1 MLGGFRDSFKVPDL
15 RKRIGFSVALLTVY
29 RLGCYV
35 PSPGI
40 DGRALSQ
47 FFQQFPNT
55 LLGLADLFAGGALS
69 NATIFALGIM
79 PYISVS
85 IILELLTSII
95 PYFESL
101 KRSGVEGRRKL
112 TQITRLGTVGLC
124 IFQGFAISMWL
135 ENPAHFGE
143 IVVVPNPGWL
153 FRITTVI
160 TLTTGTIFLMWLGEQ
175 ITEKGIG
182 NGISLIITASIL
194 SRMPVAFARTA
205 ELVAAGEINFLA
217 VVIMV
222 ALIFVVVAFAVI
234 INESERRIPIQYAK
248 RVVGRKVYG
257 GQTTYL
263 PIKLNQ
269 GGVIPLIFA
278 ISILTFPATIL
289 TFSTN
294 RILQSIAGFLSPAR
308 GVGMLLY
315 AILTVFFCYFY
326 ASIIFNPDNV
336 SDDLK
341 KYGGFIQGIR
351 PGKSTAVY
359 LERVLNRLTLPG
371 ALMLTG
377 IALFP
382 YFIMLVYRRIPFI
395 VANLFGGIGLLITV
409 SVLLE
414 TLRQVESH
422 LLVRHYQGFIKKAKG
437 RP

>member
-1 MLGGFRDSFKVPDL
+1 MLEGFRDSFKVPDL
-15 RKRIGFSVALLTVY
+15 RKRIMVSLMLLSVY

-55 LLGLADLFAGGALS
+55 LLGIADLFAGGALS

-85 IILELLTSII
+85 IILELLTSIV

-101 KRSGVEGRRKL
+101 RRSGVEGRRKL
-112 TQITRLGTVGLC
+112 TQITRIGTVGLC
-124 IFQGFAISMWL
+124 IFQGFAISIWL
-135 ENPAHFGE
+135 ENPAHFGD
-143 IVVVPNPGWL
+143 IMVVPNPGWL

-194 SRMPVAFARTA
+194 SRMPVAFSRT
-205 ELVAAGEINFLA
+205 EKLVAAGEINFLA
-217 VVIMV
+217 VLLMIV
-222 ALIFVVVAFAVI
+222 LIFVVVGFAVI

-248 RVVGRKVYG
+248 RVIGRRVYG
-257 GQTTYL
+257 GQATYL

-289 TFSTN
+289 TFSSN
-294 RILQSIAGFLSPAR
+294 RVLQKMAEFLSPT
-308 GVGMLLY
+308 GGFGMLLY

-336 SDDLK
+336 SEDLK

-359 LERVLNRLTLPG
+359 LEKVLNRLTLPG
-371 ALMLTG
+371 SLMLAG

-382 YFIMLVYRRIPFI
+382 YFIMLVYRRIPFV
-395 VANLFGGIGLLITV
+395 VANIFGGIGLLITV

-422 LLVRHYQGFIKKAKG
+422 LLVRHYHGFIKKMKG
-437 RP
+437 R

>member
-1 MLGGFRDSFKVPDL
+1 MLSGFRDSFKIPDL
-15 RKRIGFSVALLTVY
+15 RKRIIITVLLLSVY

-47 FFQQFPNT
+47 FFEQFQNT
-55 LLGLADLFAGGALS
+55 LLGIANLFSGGSLS

-85 IILELLTSII
+85 IILELLTSIV
-95 PYFESL
+95 PYFDNL
-101 KRSGVEGRRKL
+101 RRSGVEGRRKL
-112 TQITRLGTVGLC
+112 TQLTRFGTVGLC
-124 IFQGFAISMWL
+124 IFQGFAISLWL
-135 ENPAHFGE
+135 ENPAHFNE
-143 IVVVPNPGWL
+143 IVMVPNPGWL

-175 ITEKGIG
+175 MTEKGIG

-194 SRMPVAFARTA
+194 SRMPVAFTRMTQ
-205 ELVAAGEINFLA
+205 LVASGEINFL
-217 VVIMV
+217 VVIIMIM
-222 ALIFVVVAFAVI
+222 LIFVVVAFAVI
-234 INESERRIPIQYAK
+234 INESERRIPVQYAK

-278 ISILTFPATIL
+278 ISILTFPATFMAFSANPIL
-289 TFSTN
+289 S
-294 RILQSIAGFLSPAR
+294 RISMFLSPTR

-315 AILTVFFCYFY
+315 AMLTVFFCYFY

-351 PGKSTAVY
+351 PGKSTAAY
-359 LERVLNRLTLPG
+359 LERILNRLTLPG
-371 ALMLTG
+371 SLMLAG

-382 YFIMLVYRRIPFI
+382 YIIMLVYRRIPGE
-395 VANLFGGIGLLITV
+395 VANLFGGIGLLIIV

-437 RP
+437 R

>member
-1 MLGGFRDSFKVPDL
+1 MLSGFRDSFKIPDL
-15 RKRIGFSVALLTVY
+15 RKRIITTVLLLSVY

-40 DGRALSQ
+40 DGKALSQ
-47 FFQQFPNT
+47 FFEQFQNT
-55 LLGLADLFAGGALS
+55 LLGIANLFSGGSLS

-85 IILELLTSII
+85 IILELLTSIV
-95 PYFESL
+95 PYFDNL
-101 KRSGVEGRRKL
+101 RRSGVEGRRKL
-112 TQITRLGTVGLC
+112 TQLTRFGTVGLC
-124 IFQGFAISMWL
+124 IFQGAAISMWL
-135 ENPAHFGE
+135 ENPAHFGD
-143 IVVVPNPGWL
+143 IVMVPNPGWL
-153 FRITTVI
+153 FRVTTVI

-175 ITEKGIG
+175 MTEKGIG

-194 SRMPVAFARTA
+194 SRMPVAFSRMSQ
-205 ELVAAGEINFLA
+205 LVASGEINFL
-217 VVIMV
+217 VVLIMII
-222 ALIFVVVAFAVI
+222 LIFAVVAFAVI
-234 INESERRIPIQYAK
+234 INESERRIPVQYAK

-278 ISILTFPATIL
+278 ISILTFPATFMAFSANPIL
-289 TFSTN
+289 S
-294 RILQSIAGFLSPAR
+294 RISMFLSPAR
-308 GVGMLLY
+308 GVGMILY
-315 AILTVFFCYFY
+315 ALLTVFFCYFY

-351 PGKSTAVY
+351 PGKSTAAY
-359 LERVLNRLTLPG
+359 LERILNRLTLPG
-371 ALMLTG
+371 SLMLAG

-382 YFIMLVYRRIPFI
+382 YIIMLVYRRIPGE
-395 VANLFGGIGLLITV
+395 VANLFGGIGLLIIV

-437 RP
+437 R

>member
-1 MLGGFRDSFKVPDL
+1 MLEGFRDSFKVPDL
-15 RKRIGFSVALLTVY
+15 RKRIFISILLLTVY

-40 DGRALSQ
+40 DGKALAK
-47 FFQQFPNT
+47 FFEHIPNT
-55 LLGLADLFAGGALS
+55 LLGLADLFSGGALS

-95 PYFESL
+95 PYFDNL
-101 KRSGVEGRRKL
+101 RRSGVEGRRKL
-112 TQITRLGTVGLC
+112 TQITRFGTVGLC
-124 IFQGFAISMWL
+124 IFQGLAISMWL

-143 IVVVPNPGWL
+143 IVIVPNPGWL
-153 FRITTVI
+153 FRFTTVV

-194 SRMPVAFARTA
+194 SRMPVAFHRVAQ
-205 ELVAAGEINFLA
+205 LVAAGEISFLA
-217 VVIMV
+217 VLIMII
-222 ALIFVVVAFAVI
+222 LIFLVVAFAII
-234 INESERRIPIQYAK
+234 INESERRIPVQYAK

-278 ISILTFPATIL
+278 ISILTFPATFL
-289 TFSTN
+289 AFSTN
-294 RILQSIAGFLSPAR
+294 RILQKIASLLSPTG

-315 AILTVFFCYFY
+315 AILTIFFCYFY

-336 SDDLK
+336 ADDLK

-359 LERVLNRLTLPG
+359 LEKILNRLTLPG
-371 ALMLTG
+371 SLMLTG
-377 IALFP
+377 IAIFP
-382 YFIMLVYRRIPFI
+382 YVIMHVYKRIPYI
-395 VANLFGGIGLLITV
+395 VASLFGGIGVLIIV
-409 SVLLE
+409 SVLIE
-414 TLRQVESH
+414 TLRQVEAH
-422 LLVRHYQGFIKKAKG
+422 LLVRHYQGFLKRTKK
-437 RP
+437 

>member
-15 RKRIGFSVALLTVY
+15 RKRIIISLMLLTVY

-40 DGRALSQ
+40 DGRALAK
-47 FFQQFPNT
+47 FFEQFPNT

-85 IILELLTSII
+85 IILELLTSIV

-101 KRSGVEGRRKL
+101 RRSGVEGRRKL
-112 TQITRLGTVGLC
+112 TQITRIGTVGLC

-135 ENPAHFGE
+135 ENPAHFQE

-194 SRMPVAFARTA
+194 SRMPVAFTRMG

-217 VVIMV
+217 VIIMIV
-222 ALIFVVVAFAVI
+222 LMFVVVGFAVI

-248 RVVGRKVYG
+248 RVIGRKVYG

-289 TFSTN
+289 TFSSN
-294 RILQSIAGFLSPAR
+294 RILQNIAGFLSPTR
-308 GVGMLLY
+308 GFGMLLY

-336 SDDLK
+336 SEDLK

-351 PGKSTAVY
+351 PGKSTALY

-371 ALMLTG
+371 SLMLAG

-382 YFIMLVYRRIPFI
+382 YFIMLLYRRIPFV
-395 VANLFGGIGLLITV
+395 VANIFGGIGLLITV

-437 RP
+437 R

>member
-1 MLGGFRDSFKVPDL
+1 MLSGFRDSFKIPDL
-15 RKRIGFSVALLTVY
+15 RKRIITTVLLLSVY

-40 DGRALSQ
+40 DGKALSQ
-47 FFQQFPNT
+47 FFEQFQNT
-55 LLGLADLFAGGALS
+55 LLGIANLFSGGSLS

-85 IILELLTSII
+85 IILELLTSIV
-95 PYFESL
+95 PYFDNL
-101 KRSGVEGRRKL
+101 RRSGVEGRRKL
-112 TQITRLGTVGLC
+112 TQLTRFGTVGLC
-124 IFQGFAISMWL
+124 IFQGAAISMWL
-135 ENPAHFGE
+135 ENPAHFGD
-143 IVVVPNPGWL
+143 IVMVPNPGWL
-153 FRITTVI
+153 FRVTTVI

-175 ITEKGIG
+175 MTEKGIG

-194 SRMPVAFARTA
+194 SRMPVAFSRMAQ
-205 ELVAAGEINFLA
+205 LVASGEINFL
-217 VVIMV
+217 VVLIMTV
-222 ALIFVVVAFAVI
+222 LIFAVVAFAVI
-234 INESERRIPIQYAK
+234 INESERRIPVQYAK

-278 ISILTFPATIL
+278 ISILTFPATFMA
-289 TFSTN
+289 FSTN
-294 RILQSIAGFLSPAR
+294 PILSRISVFLSPAR
-308 GVGMLLY
+308 GVGMILY
-315 AILTVFFCYFY
+315 ALLTVFFCYFY
-326 ASIIFNPDNV
+326 ANIIFNPDNV

-351 PGKSTAVY
+351 PGKSTAAY
-359 LERVLNRLTLPG
+359 LERILNRLTLPG
-371 ALMLTG
+371 SLMLAG

-382 YFIMLVYRRIPFI
+382 YIIMLVYRRIPGE
-395 VANLFGGIGLLITV
+395 VANLFGGIGLLIIV

-437 RP
+437 R

>member
-1 MLGGFRDSFKVPDL
+1 MLEGIRDSFKVPDL
-15 RKRIGFSVALLTVY
+15 RKRLGITIGLITVY
-29 RLGCYV
+29 RMGCYV

-95 PYFESL
+95 PYFESI

-112 TQITRLGTVGLC
+112 TQFTRLGTVLLC
-124 IFQGFAISMWL
+124 IFQGLAISIWL

-143 IVVVPNPGWL
+143 FVIVPNPGWL
-153 FRITTVI
+153 FRTTTVI

-194 SRMPVAFARTA
+194 SRMPVAVGRMAQ
-205 ELVAAGEINFLA
+205 LVSAGEISFLA
-217 VVIMV
+217 VIIMV
-222 ALIFVVVAFAVI
+222 ALMFVVVAFAI
-234 INESERRIPIQYAK
+234 IVNESERRIPIQYAK

-278 ISILTFPATIL
+278 ISILTFPATL
-289 TFSTN
+289 MTFSEN
-294 RILQSIAGFLSPAR
+294 RVLQNIAGFINPSR
-308 GVGMLLY
+308 GFGMLLY

-371 ALMLTG
+371 ALMLTA
-377 IALFP
+377 IAIFP
-382 YFIMLVYRRIPFI
+382 YLIMMVYKRIPYV
-395 VANLFGGIGLLITV
+395 VANIFGGVGLLITV

-414 TLRQVESH
+414 TLRQIESH
-422 LLVRHYQGFIKKAKG
+422 LLVRHYQGFISKAKG
-437 RP
+437 R

>member
-1 MLGGFRDSFKVPDL
+1 MIEGFRDSFKVPDL
-15 RKRIGFSVALLTVY
+15 RKKILFTIFLVTVY

-47 FFQQFPNT
+47 FFASSPET
-55 LLGLADLFAGGALS
+55 LFGLADLFAGGALS

-85 IILELLTSII
+85 IILELLTSVI
-95 PYFESL
+95 PYFENL
-101 KRSGVEGRRKL
+101 KKSGVEGRRKL
-112 TQITRLGTVGLC
+112 TQITRFGTVGLC

-143 IVVVPNPGWL
+143 LMIVSNPGWL
-153 FRITTVI
+153 FRFTTVI

-194 SRMPVAFARTA
+194 SRMPVGFHRVA
-205 ELVAAGEINFLA
+205 ELVNAGEINFLA
-217 VVIMV
+217 VIVMAV
-222 ALIFVVVAFAVI
+222 FMFLVVAFAIV

-248 RVVGRKVYG
+248 RVVGRRVYG
-257 GQTTYL
+257 GQSTYL

-278 ISILTFPATIL
+278 MSILTFPATVM

-294 RILQSIAGFLSPAR
+294 RVLQNIARYISPTG
-308 GVGMLLY
+308 GVGMILY
-315 AILTVFFCYFY
+315 ALLTVFFCYFY
-326 ASIIFNPDNV
+326 ASIIFNPDNIAE
-336 SDDLK
+336 DLK

-351 PGKSTAVY
+351 PGKSTALY
-359 LERVLNRLTLPG
+359 LEKILNRLTLPG
-371 ALMLTG
+371 ALMLTI
-377 IALFP
+377 IAVFP
-382 YFIMLVYRRIPFI
+382 YIMMIFYRKIPYI
-395 VANLFGGIGLLITV
+395 VASLFGGVGLLIVV

-414 TLRQVESH
+414 TIRQIESH

-437 RP
+437 K

>member
-1 MLGGFRDSFKVPDL
+1 MLDGFRDSFKVPDL
-15 RKRIGFSVALLTVY
+15 RKRIIITILLLTVY
-29 RLGCYV
+29 RIGCYV

-40 DGRALSQ
+40 DGKALAR
-47 FFQQFPNT
+47 FFEHIPNT
-55 LLGLADLFAGGALS
+55 LLGLADLFSGGALS

-95 PYFESL
+95 PYFDNL
-101 KRSGVEGRRKL
+101 RRSGVEGRRKL
-112 TQITRLGTVGLC
+112 TQLTRYGTVGLC
-124 IFQGFAISMWL
+124 IFQGLAISMWL
-135 ENPAHFGE
+135 ENPAHFGD
-143 IVVVPNPGWL
+143 IVIVPNPGWL
-153 FRITTVI
+153 FRFTTVV

-194 SRMPVAFARTA
+194 SRMPVAFHRVVQ
-205 ELVAAGEINFLA
+205 LVAAREISFFA
-217 VVIMV
+217 VLIMLI
-222 ALIFVVVAFAVI
+222 LIFIVVAFAII
-234 INESERRIPIQYAK
+234 INESERRIPVQYAK
-248 RVVGRKVYG
+248 RVVGRKIYG

-278 ISILTFPATIL
+278 ISILTFPATFL
-289 TFSTN
+289 AFSTN
-294 RILQSIAGFLSPAR
+294 RVLQKIASLLSPTG

-315 AILTVFFCYFY
+315 AILTIFFCYFY

-336 SDDLK
+336 ADDLK

-359 LERVLNRLTLPG
+359 LEKILNRLTLPG
-371 ALMLTG
+371 SLMLTG
-377 IALFP
+377 IAIFP
-382 YFIMLVYRRIPFI
+382 YIIMHIYKRIPYI
-395 VANLFGGIGLLITV
+395 VASLFGGIGLLIIV

-414 TLRQVESH
+414 TLRQIEAH
-422 LLVRHYQGFIKKAKG
+422 LLVRHYQGFLKKTK
-437 RP
+437 RL

>member
-1 MLGGFRDSFKVPDL
+1 MLDGFRDSFKVPDL
-15 RKRIGFSVALLTVY
+15 RKRIIITILLLTVY
-29 RLGCYV
+29 RIGCYV

-40 DGRALSQ
+40 DGKALAR
-47 FFQQFPNT
+47 FFEHIPNT
-55 LLGLADLFAGGALS
+55 LLGLADLFSGGALS

-95 PYFESL
+95 PYFDNL
-101 KRSGVEGRRKL
+101 RRSGVEGRRKL
-112 TQITRLGTVGLC
+112 TQLTRYGTVGLC
-124 IFQGFAISMWL
+124 IFQGLAISMWL
-135 ENPAHFGE
+135 ENPAHFGD
-143 IVVVPNPGWL
+143 IVIVPNPGWL
-153 FRITTVI
+153 FRFTTVV

-194 SRMPVAFARTA
+194 SRMPVAFHRVVQ
-205 ELVAAGEINFLA
+205 LVAAREISFFA
-217 VVIMV
+217 VLIMLI
-222 ALIFVVVAFAVI
+222 LIFIVVAFAII
-234 INESERRIPIQYAK
+234 INESERRIPVQYAK
-248 RVVGRKVYG
+248 RVVGRKIYG

-278 ISILTFPATIL
+278 ISILTFPATFL
-289 TFSTN
+289 AFSTN
-294 RILQSIAGFLSPAR
+294 RVLQKIASLLSPTG

-315 AILTVFFCYFY
+315 AILTIFFCYFY

-336 SDDLK
+336 ADDLK

-359 LERVLNRLTLPG
+359 LEKILNRLTLPG
-371 ALMLTG
+371 SLMLTS
-377 IALFP
+377 IAIFP
-382 YFIMLVYRRIPFI
+382 YIIMHIYKRIPYI
-395 VANLFGGIGLLITV
+395 VASLFGGIGLLIIV

-414 TLRQVESH
+414 TLRQIEAH
-422 LLVRHYQGFIKKAKG
+422 LLVRHYQGFLKKTK
-437 RP
+437 RL

>member
-1 MLGGFRDSFKVPDL
+1 MLDGFRDSFKVPDL
-15 RKRIGFSVALLTVY
+15 RRRIILSILLLTVY

-40 DGRALSQ
+40 DGRALSK
-47 FFQQFPNT
+47 FFEQFPNT
-55 LLGLADLFAGGALS
+55 LLGIADLFAGGALS

-95 PYFESL
+95 PYFDNL
-101 KRSGVEGRRKL
+101 RRSGVEGRRKL
-112 TQITRLGTVGLC
+112 TQITRMGTVGLC
-124 IFQGFAISMWL
+124 VFQGAAISMWL

-143 IVVVPNPGWL
+143 IVVVPNPGWI
-153 FRITTVI
+153 FRATTII

-194 SRMPVAFARTA
+194 SRMPVAFHRVVQ
-205 ELVAAGEINFLA
+205 LVSAGEISFLA
-217 VVIMV
+217 VIIMLV
-222 ALIFVVVAFAVI
+222 LIFVVVGFAIV

-248 RVVGRKVYG
+248 RVVGRKIYG

-278 ISILTFPATIL
+278 ISILTFPATFL
-289 TFSTN
+289 AFSTS
-294 RILQSIAGFLSPAR
+294 RILQNIAGFISPTR
-308 GVGMLLY
+308 GVGMVLY
-315 AILTVFFCYFY
+315 ALLTIFFCYFY

-341 KYGGFIQGIR
+341 KYGGFVQGIR

-359 LERVLNRLTLPG
+359 LERILNRLTLPG
-371 ALMLTG
+371 SLMLTG
-377 IALFP
+377 IALLP
-382 YFIMLVYRRIPFI
+382 YLIMLFYRRIPYI
-395 VANLFGGIGLLITV
+395 VANLFGGIGLLIIV

-414 TLRQVESH
+414 TLRQIESH
-422 LLVRHYQGFIKKAKG
+422 LLVRHYQGFIKRAKG
-437 RP
+437 R

>member
-1 MLGGFRDSFKVPDL
+1 MLESFRDSFKVPDL
-15 RKRIGFSVALLTVY
+15 RKKIIISVALLTVY

-40 DGRALSQ
+40 DGKALSQ

-95 PYFESL
+95 PYFEGL
-101 KRSGVEGRRKL
+101 RRSGVEGRRKL

-135 ENPAHFGE
+135 ENPAHFQE

-153 FRITTVI
+153 FRVTTVI

-175 ITEKGIG
+175 MTEKGIG

-194 SRMPVAFARTA
+194 SRMPVAFNRTV
-205 ELVAAGEINFLA
+205 ELVSAGEINFFA
-217 VVIMV
+217 VIIMIG
-222 ALIFVVVAFAVI
+222 LIFAVVAFAII

-289 TFSTN
+289 TFSSN
-294 RILQSIAGFLSPAR
+294 KVLQNIAGFLSPTR
-308 GVGMLLY
+308 GFGMFLY

-326 ASIIFNPDNV
+326 ASIVFNPDNV

-359 LERVLNRLTLPG
+359 LERILNRLTLPG
-371 ALMLTG
+371 SLMLAG

-382 YFIMLVYRRIPFI
+382 YFIMLVYRRIPYI

-437 RP
+437 R